1 MAKGSFLGIHL
12 DKTAW
17 LIVGGL
23 GGVALYLML
32 LGRNT
37 GIKPIDTSLRTIGNT
52 IGIEEVGR
60 GYIPDFLTPEE
71 KQSMFAEDGD
81 YGDMDITVA

>member
-1 MAKGSFLGIHL
+1 MGIHL

-17 LIVGGL
+17 LIVGL
-23 GGVALYLML
+23 GGGIALYLML

-37 GIKPIDTSLRTIGNT
+37 GIKPADMLIR
-52 IGIEEVGR
+52 EVGNDL
-60 GYIPDFLTPEE
+60 GLEGVGKGILPDFLTTEE
-71 KQSMFAEDGD
+71 KHSMFAEDGD

>member
-32 LGRNT
+32 LGSYT
-37 GIKPIDTSLRTIGNT
+37 GIKPVDKTLHGIGNT
-52 IGIEEVGR
+52 VGIEGVGR
-60 GYIPDFLTPEE
+60 GIIPDFLTPEE